1 MSQKTVKIAGALF
14 TLTAPYAE
22 GHPLTAAEA
31 KALNQVRAENIG
43 NNARKKIEE
52 MKGEGDW
59 TDATLQ
65 TAAEHVASIDA
76 SYVFNLTNIGGGK
89 KSADPVEAEAM
100 KIAKERVAAA
110 LKNAGKTLKD
120 VDKDKLAAKVAEVAA
135 REDVMK
141 LARKRVEERAKAA
154 GDINLDDI

>member
-22 GHPLTAAEA
+22 GHSLTAAEA

-43 NNARKKIEE
+43 NNVRKKIEE

-89 KSADPVEAEAM
+89 KSADPVEAEAT
-100 KIAKERVAAA
+100 KIAKERVATA

-141 LARKRVEERAKAA
+141 LARKRVEERSKAA

>member
-22 GHPLTAAEA
+22 GHPLTTAEA

-43 NNARKKIEE
+43 NNVRKKIEE

-89 KSADPVEAEAM
+89 KSADPVEAEAT
-100 KIAKERVAAA
+100 KIAKERVATA

-120 VDKDKLAAKVAEVAA
+120 VDKDKLAAKIAEVAA

-141 LARKRVEERAKAA
+141 LARKRVEERSKAA